1 MTIQALAWRTKEASL
16 APVRPLKDRNELLRT
31 LATMLREKKKQE
43 YLLEANAKDLEEGKT
58 AGLTASLLDR
68 LALSPARLEGMREG
82 LVHLA
87 DLPDPLGKILAE
99 RTIDQGV
106 HLSQVSVP
114 FGVIAIIFEAR
125 PNVTID
131 CAGLCLKSGNACI
144 LKGGKEAQH
153 SNQALVAI
161 IKETLAQQGFSPD
174 LVNLVEGSDRADT
187 LALMQDRAS
196 VDLLIPRGGHRLIQ
210 YCLDNAKVPIIQ
222 TGEGV
227 CHIYLDKDA
236 KLDLVTPIVLNA
248 KTQRPSVCNA
258 CECLLVHESLAA
270 SYLPEL
276 LKTLTAFPVEI
287 HADQATLVALTQ
299 AWAPLG
305 EEGERLL
312 QTLVPMASLE
322 EFHTEYLDL
331 KMSLRLVP
339 SVEEACDHIRT
350 YGTGHSEAILT
361 ENDEAW
367 AYFAAHVD
375 AAALY
380 RNASTRFTDG
390 FVFGL
395 GAEIGISTQKM
406 HARGPMGLEALT
418 TYRYLLEGN
427 GQIRQ

>member
-1 MTIQALAWRTKEASL
+1 MTIQALARRTKEASL
-16 APVRPLKDRNELLRT
+16 APIRSLEERNELLRT
-31 LATMLREKKKQE
+31 LAAMLGEKEKQE

-68 LALSPARLEGMREG
+68 LAVSPARLEGMREG

-87 DLPDPLGKILAE
+87 DLPDPLGRVLAE
-99 RTIDQGV
+99 RTIDQGI

-153 SNQALVAI
+153 SNQALVAL
-161 IKETLAQQGFSPD
+161 IKEALAEQGFSPD

-236 KLDLVTPIVLNA
+236 KLELVKPIVLNA

-258 CECLLVHESLAA
+258 CECLLVHEDLVG
-270 SYLPEL
+270 SYLPDL
-276 LKTLTAFPVEI
+276 LKALIAFPVEI
-287 HADQATLVALTQ
+287 HADQATLEALTQ
-299 AWAPLG
+299 AFGPLG
-305 EEGERLL
+305 EEGARLL
-312 QTLVPMASLE
+312 QALVPMGSE
-322 EFHTEYLDL
+322 EEYHTEYLDL
-331 KMSLRLVP
+331 KMSLRIVP
-339 SVEEACDHIRT
+339 SVEAASEHIRT

-418 TYRYLLEGN
+418 TYHFLLEGN